1 MNNKTIAKL
10 ASLAGIVICFVLL
23 KYVSYGAGNGMRYP
37 WPVCVDSPEDAV
49 TYIMAD
55 KFAKEIVRLS
65 DNRLKAKVFANGMLG
80 GDREL
85 LESVESGDIPF
96 IVQTTAPQ
104 IDFVPETAIFNLP
117 SAFSDIDELR
127 GTVNDPEFR
136 KIFNGMYEKHGYKL
150 LAVGDQGFRVM
161 TSNKPVTSLDDF
173 RGQKIRTMEN
183 VYHIGFWRGI
193 GASPT
198 PMNFG
203 EVYIG
208 LQQGTIDAQENPY
221 EVTVAA
227 RLYEQQRYVIETNHV
242 PHLLTLVA
250 SKKFYED
257 LSPEDRRIVDE
268 AARSAEVYAY
278 QQTDARLDGRLKIIT
293 DSGTE
298 IIKVSPELRDQI
310 FEASQPVYNM
320 IRKAVGNELV
330 DTMLES
336 RPGHGK

>member
-1 MNNKTIAKL
+1 MKQQTRKAL
-10 ASLAGIVICFVLL
+10 GAALLSLTLVAAWCPSARSIDEMT
-23 KYVSYGAGNGMRYP
+23 YA

-49 TYIMAD
+49 TYIMAK
-55 KFAKEIVRLS
+55 KFADECMRLS
-65 DNRLKAKVFANGMLG
+65 NNRLKLKVYPNGMLG

-104 IDFVPETAIFNLP
+104 IDFIPETAIFNLP
-117 SAFSDIDELR
+117 SAFNDIPELR
-127 GTVNDPEFR
+127 GTVNEPEFR
-136 KIFNGMYEKHGYKL
+136 KIFNAMYEKHGYKL

-161 TSNKPVTSLDDF
+161 TSNKPVHKMEDF

-183 VYHIGFWRGI
+183 KYHIAFWQSI

-221 EVTVAA
+221 ETTVAA
-227 RLYEQQRYVIETNHV
+227 RLYEQQNYIIETNHV

-250 SKKFYED
+250 SKRFYD
-257 LSPEDRRIVDE
+257 NLPPEDKKIIDE
-268 AARSAEVYAY
+268 AAANAEVYAY
-278 QQTDARLDGRLKIIT
+278 QQTDARLDGRVKIIT

-298 IIKVSPELRDQI
+298 IIKVSPELHQEVFD
-310 FEASQPVYNM
+310 ASQPVYVM
-320 IRKAVGNELV
+320 IRKAVGDELV
-330 DTMLES
+330 DAMLNA
-336 RPGHGK
+336 RPKK

>member
-1 MNNKTIAKL
+1 MKKRYYGLL
-10 ASLAGIVICFVLL
+10 ALILTFALGGAAPRAGESEMI
-23 KYVSYGAGNGMRYP
+23 YA

-49 TYIMAD
+49 TFIMAK
-55 KFAKEIVRLS
+55 KFADEVMRLS
-65 DNRLKAKVFANGMLG
+65 DGRLKVKVYPNGMLG

-96 IVQTTAPQ
+96 VVQTTAPQ
-104 IDFVPETAIFNLP
+104 IDFIPETAIFNLP
-117 SAFSDIDELR
+117 SAFANIAELR

-136 KIFNGMYEKHGYKL
+136 KTFNEMYEKHGYKL

-161 TSNKPVTSLDDF
+161 TSNKAVHKLDDF

-183 VYHIGFWRGI
+183 VYHIAFWRSI

-221 EVTVAA
+221 ETTVAA
-227 RLYEQQRYVIETNHV
+227 RLYEQQKYVIETNHV
-242 PHLLTLVA
+242 PHLLTLIA
-250 SKKFYED
+250 SKRFYD
-257 LSPEDRRIVDE
+257 HLPDADRKIIDE
-268 AARSAEVYAY
+268 ASRLASEFAY
-278 QQTDARLDGRLKIIT
+278 QQADARLDGRLKIIT

-298 IIKVSPELRDQI
+298 IIGVPPDLRQQI
-310 FEASQPVYNM
+310 FEASQPVYTMVRN
-320 IRKAVGNELV
+320 AVGDELV
-330 DTMLES
+330 DSMLS
-336 RPGHGK
+336 ARGR

>member
-1 MNNKTIAKL
+1 MKIRSIAI
-10 ASLAGIVICFVLL
+10 AFLL
-23 KYVSYGAGNGMRYP
+23 TAMLLTAAPALVKGGEEMRYA

-49 TYIMAD
+49 TFIMAK
-55 KFAKEIVRLS
+55 KFADEIINLS
-65 DNRLKAKVFANGMLG
+65 NNRLKAKVYPNAMLG

-96 IVQTTAPQ
+96 VVQTTAPQ
-104 IDFVPETAIFNLP
+104 IDFIPETAIFNLP
-117 SAFSDIDELR
+117 SAFANIQQLR

-136 KIFNGMYEKHGYKL
+136 KIFNEMYERHGYKL
-150 LAVGDQGFRVM
+150 LAVGDQGFRIM
-161 TSNKPVTSLDDF
+161 TSNRPVHTLEDF

-183 VYHIGFWRGI
+183 VYHIAFWRSI

-227 RLYEQQRYVIETNHV
+227 RLYEQQNYIIETNHV
-242 PHLLTLVA
+242 PHLLTLIG
-250 SKKFYED
+250 SKRFYDE
-257 LSPEDRRIVDE
+257 LSNEDREIIDE
-268 AARSAEVYAY
+268 AARRATEFAY
-278 QQTDARLDGRLKIIT
+278 QQADARLDGRIKVIT

-298 IIKVSPELRDQI
+298 IIKIGPELYDQI
-310 FEASQPVYNM
+310 FAACQPVYDM
-320 IRKAVGNELV
+320 IRAAVGDELV
-330 DTMLES
+330 DAMLNA
-336 RPGHGK
+336 RPAIDEE

>member
-1 MNNKTIAKL
+1 MKKFVTSIL
-10 ASLAGIVICFVLL
+10 LVGVLL
-23 KYVSYGAGNGMRYP
+23 SCAARPAKAGEMTFA

-49 TYIMAD
+49 TFIMA
-55 KFAKEIVRLS
+55 KRFADEIIRLS
-65 DNRLKAKVFANGMLG
+65 DNRLKAKVYPNGMLG

-96 IVQTTAPQ
+96 VVQTTAPQ

-117 SAFSDIDELR
+117 SAFSNIPELR

-136 KIFNGMYEKHGYKL
+136 KTFNGMYEKHGYKL

-161 TSNKPVTSLDDF
+161 TSNKAVRKLEDF
-173 RGQKIRTMEN
+173 QGQKIRTMEN
-183 VYHIGFWRGI
+183 VYHIAFWRSL

-227 RLYEQQRYVIETNHV
+227 RLYEQQKYVIETNHV
-242 PHLLTLVA
+242 PHLLTLIA
-250 SKKFYED
+250 SKRFYDELPD
-257 LSPEDRRIVDE
+257 ADRSIIDE
-268 AARSAEVYAY
+268 AARIAAKFAY
-278 QQTDARLDGRLKIIT
+278 EQTDARLDGRLKIIT

-298 IIKVSPELRDQI
+298 IIKISPELYDQI
-310 FEASQPVYNM
+310 FAASQPVYEM
-320 IRKAVGNELV
+320 IRKAVGDELV
-330 DTMLES
+330 DSMLNA
-336 RPGHGK
+336 RPGKQE

>member
-1 MNNKTIAKL
+1 MKRITQILSVAIL
-10 ASLAGIVICFVLL
+10 SGIMSLCLTGCPGDDTDMMIYA
-23 KYVSYGAGNGMRYP
+23 
-37 WPVCVDSPEDAV
+37 WPVGIDSPEDAV

-55 KFAKEIVRLS
+55 KFAKEVMRLS
-65 DNRLKAKVFANGMLG
+65 DGRLKMKVYPNAMLG

-85 LESVESGDIPF
+85 LESCESGDIPF

-117 SAFSDIDELR
+117 CAFADIPELR
-127 GTVNDPEFR
+127 VTVNNPEFR
-136 KIFNGMYEKHGYKL
+136 DTVSKSYLKNGYRL

-161 TSNKPVTSLDDF
+161 TSNKPVRSMGDF
-173 RGQKIRTMEN
+173 SGIKIRTMEN
-183 VYHIGFWRGI
+183 VYHIAFWKSI

-221 EVTVAA
+221 ETTVAA
-227 RLYEQQRYVIETNHV
+227 RLYEQQNYVVETNHV
-242 PHLLTLVA
+242 PHLLTLIA
-250 SKKFYED
+250 SDTFYNK
-257 LSPEDRRIVDE
+257 LSDEDRAIVDE
-268 AARSAEVYAY
+268 AAKLAEEYAY

-298 IIKVSPELRDQI
+298 VIKVSPELYDQI
-310 FEASQPVYNM
+310 FETSQPVYDLV
-320 IRKAVGNELV
+320 RKAVGDELV
-330 DTMLES
+330 DAMLDA
-336 RPGHGK
+336 RPRS